1 MYRIVRRESF
11 GPATFLWEVE
21 APRVARVAQPG
32 HFLMV
37 RIDEHGERIPLTVA
51 DYDRQRGTVTVVIQA
66 VGKRP
71 MRLARSSRKKRARTS
86 VTRPKRTIT
95 PDRWRLAAGSA

>member
-21 APRVARVAQPG
+21 APRVARAAQPG

-37 RIDEHGERIPLTVA
+37 RVDEHGESPAV
-51 DYDRQRGTVTVVIQA
+51 RGPV
-66 VGKRP
+66 P
-71 MRLARSSRKKRARTS
+71 ARSPQERTNLLECLGTSEEPLGSSPEVAR
-86 VTRPKRTIT
+86 
-95 PDRWRLAAGSA
+95 RWTCDLPLGLCPV